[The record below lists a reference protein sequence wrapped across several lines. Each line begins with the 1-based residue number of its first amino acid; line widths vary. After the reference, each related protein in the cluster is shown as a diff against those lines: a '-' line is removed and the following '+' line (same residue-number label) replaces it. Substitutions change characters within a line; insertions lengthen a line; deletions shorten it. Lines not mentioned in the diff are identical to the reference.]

1 MEEFEIQFVEPTS
14 FRYQQKMPSESFR
27 EYRVV
32 HMTVLLHP
40 DPINYEYLIAST
52 IHRDVDQL
60 SVTYGYSKCIGFRLQ
75 ILKSVTEA
83 T

>member
-1 MEEFEIQFVEPTS
+1 
-14 FRYQQKMPSESFR
+14 
-27 EYRVV
+27 
-32 HMTVLLHP
+32 MTVLLHP
-40 DPINYEYLIAST
+40 DPINYEYRIAST

-60 SVTYGYSKCIGFRLQ
+60 SVTYGYSKYIGFRLQ